1 MYMADSPSGIKLEKN
16 QFQKM
21 VFIMNA
27 LEKGWKLK
35 SNTTNIFLPKNT
47 KTREKYLKK
56 II

>member
-27 LEKGWKLK
+27 LEKGWTIKKQHDKYIFTKKKLDITI
-35 SNTTNIFLPKNT
+35 NN
-47 KTREKYLKK
+47 
-56 II
+56 